1 MAHQPTFRPDPLRR
15 SQPPDEHG
23 SVPSSQPR
31 WIEEGDRVHL
41 AELAATLASYGG
53 EASATELALDLFL
66 NQIVEQAR
74 LATGAAGG
82 FIALAREGEMV
93 CRATTGVN
101 APGLGVRLDPHSA
114 LSGACIQTREVQR
127 CDDVETDPRVDAESC
142 RRLELR
148 SILVVPVLKGEE
160 LLGVFEVFSPHP
172 SLFGPF
178 DIQTVRAL
186 CRRIVD
192 NIQDATE
199 AAAPPVVACSSSVTA
214 SVDEIQA
221 ELLTALSRPEPEPQE
236 RRVHSH
242 DYGTGVL
249 TAIVVALALLVGW
262 MVGRAGWQTAIY
274 VAKTKSGSASPAQEP
289 EDAQTAAASD
299 VRRTQPAA
307 RKQPAGSAGL
317 SSSRAKN
324 ETEAIKSGTNAASTG
339 GLIVYEKGKVIFQMT
354 PAQKSHPSATE
365 PAAETSRQDENV
377 KESDFSLASNP
388 VPVSAETASAYL
400 IHRIEPQYPTQA
412 REQHIQGP
420 VVLSAVVNKDGS
432 VEVLKVVS
440 GDPQLV
446 SAAADAVRHWRFRPY
461 RPHGEPV
468 EFETQIK
475 VNFALP

>member
-1 MAHQPTFRPDPLRR
+1 
-15 SQPPDEHG
+15 
-23 SVPSSQPR
+23 
-31 WIEEGDRVHL
+31 
-41 AELAATLASYGG
+41 
-53 EASATELALDLFL
+53 
-66 NQIVEQAR
+66 
-74 LATGAAGG
+74 
-82 FIALAREGEMV
+82 
-93 CRATTGVN
+93 
-101 APGLGVRLDPHSA
+101 
-114 LSGACIQTREVQR
+114 
-127 CDDVETDPRVDAESC
+127 
-142 RRLELR
+142 
-148 SILVVPVLKGEE
+148 
-160 LLGVFEVFSPHP
+160 
-172 SLFGPF
+172 
-178 DIQTVRAL
+178 
-186 CRRIVD
+186 
-192 NIQDATE
+192 
-199 AAAPPVVACSSSVTA
+199 
-214 SVDEIQA
+214 
-221 ELLTALSRPEPEPQE
+221 
-236 RRVHSH
+236 
-242 DYGTGVL
+242 
-249 TAIVVALALLVGW
+249 
-262 MVGRAGWQTAIY
+262 
-274 VAKTKSGSASPAQEP
+274 
-289 EDAQTAAASD
+289 

-324 ETEAIKSGTNAASTG
+324 GTETIKSGTNAASTG

-365 PAAETSRQDENV
+365 PATETSTSRQNENV
-377 KESDFSLASNP
+377 EESDTSPASNP